1 MNHIEH
7 EFGAV
12 EFYDDDL
19 KKLANFLDG
28 TEYPLYIAKETTDRA
43 GELGIVIVYGGSD
56 DLMEFEGAWYGELGA
71 YGGTTATS
79 SLGRT
84 IEALWCANGHDGPDW
99 SYKTDILH
107 ETFKITED
115 GHIYCEGIVFYA
127 LPGEEWEL

>member
-12 EFYDDDL
+12 EFYDDNL

-71 YGGTTATS
+71 YGG
-79 SLGRT
+79 
-84 IEALWCANGHDGPDW
+84 
-99 SYKTDILH
+99 
-107 ETFKITED
+107 
-115 GHIYCEGIVFYA
+115 IVQV
-127 LPGEEWEL
+127 